1 MADYHLLTIWRIEAP
16 LAKVYAAVESS
27 LLWPEW
33 WRSVK
38 EVKEIAD
45 GRADG
50 IGSVRRYAWQGKLPY
65 RVVFDVRAT
74 RIEEQV
80 SIEGTATGDLEGI
93 GRWSFSRQGRTS
105 IVEHDW
111 QVRSNR
117 WWMNLV
123 APLARSIFIF
133 NHRQIMEQGGK
144 SLARLLDAPRV
155 AQEHVDLM
163 AEAGR
168 GRQRTAVDPSP
179 AKHGS
184 RDGP

>member
-50 IGSVRRYAWQGKLPY
+50 IGSVRRYAWQGKLPS

-123 APLARSIFIF
+123 APLAGSIFIF

-144 SLARLLDAPRV
+144 SLGRLLDAPRV

-168 GRQRTAVDPSP
+168 GRQRTAIDPSP

-184 RDGP
+184 GDGP